1 FCQHCCICTAD
12 LLAERCQS
20 GVWDFSWARAEP
32 RGILPSSMVQHCA
45 LSQVHYGLFSPSA
58 EASGI
63 GHGYDRVPCISG
75 TAPNSPVSMPE
86 SPISPSGSGIWG
98 DECTICYENMVD
110 TVIYSCGHMC
120 LCYPCGLKLK
130 KMANACCP
138 ICRRAIKDIIK
149 TYRST

>member
-1 FCQHCCICTAD
+1 MTTYKKSDSISCIA
-12 LLAERCQS
+12 
-20 GVWDFSWARAEP
+20 
-32 RGILPSSMVQHCA
+32 
-45 LSQVHYGLFSPSA
+45 
-58 EASGI
+58 
-63 GHGYDRVPCISG
+63 G

-86 SPISPSGSGIWG
+86 SPLSPSISGSWN

-120 LCYPCGLKLK
+120 LCYTCGLKLK